1 MDLHN
6 FWKLIQTLGLYWRL
20 IVICKIVNRELGTVN
35 YISQDTF
42 NGVIQAYIKLHENK
56 AGLKR
61 MNTENVFS

>member
-6 FWKLIQTLGLYWRL
+6 FWKLIQTLGLYLRL
-20 IVICKIVNRELGTVN
+20 IVICKIVNRQLGTVN

-42 NGVIQAYIKLHENK
+42 NGLIQTYIKLHDNN